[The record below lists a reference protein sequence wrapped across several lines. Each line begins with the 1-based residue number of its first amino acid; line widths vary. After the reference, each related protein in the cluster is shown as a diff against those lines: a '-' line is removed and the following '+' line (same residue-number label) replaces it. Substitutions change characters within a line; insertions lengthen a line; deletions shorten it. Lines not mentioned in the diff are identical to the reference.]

1 MSELERMLADNG
13 VASLV
18 FLDLDDFKTV
28 NDSLGHSAGDQLLAS
43 AAQHLRASLR
53 PGDLVARLGGDEF
66 AILTA
71 GEEDVEMIAW
81 RALEAVNRSHGLY
94 GHDVRPTASAGIAT
108 GTEADSILRNADL
121 AMYAAKNAGGGTVS
135 AFAPGMLAE
144 AKERLVLAGELRRA
158 ELLDELVLH
167 YQPTF
172 DLRTG
177 RIESVEALIRWQHP
191 TRGLL
196 QPGEFIGH
204 AESTGAINRIG
215 RWALETATAQ
225 LAQWQ
230 AELGQPPRVAVNIS
244 TIQLRSPDLLAGITA
259 QLLKSNLPPEAL
271 RLELTES
278 AVLRS
283 DDNSKAVLR
292 ALAQLGVQLALDDF
306 GKGYSSVGYL
316 SDLPFS
322 ILKIDKSFLDD
333 PQHADSPL
341 LRGIIGLAK
350 AMELIVVAE
359 GIERQDQLVDRAQ
372 APLRDRPGLLP
383 RPSRAGRSD
392 HRAPERRP
400 PPAPLHA
407 APPRGLAPPAGH
419 VPGSHGP
426 VPGTRF
432 YVPSHAA
439 RVGAP
444 NGHGRCLAPI
454 CAPEATPVGSWPFG
468 SRERWVSAGDRR
480 GVDQRC
486 GGLAVDQEAVEE
498 VAQLVDRAQ
507 VHLDVEAVFAGDPV
521 ALGDLRDLG
530 GELGD
535 PRQLAGGRLHAD
547 DRLEL
552 VAECARVDLGSV
564 ARDHAVALE
573 PLDALGDRRRREADP
588 PAQLG
593 ERDAPVRREL
603 ADDSTVGLV
612 DLRSHMTLAFAGCRC
627 FQRRSSRNAFDS
639 PEHLGRAG
647 RDNSGCLGTSQ
658 RNAHDG
664 TEPRRRRAAAGV
676 LRRERRLPL
685 PRPVVRRAALR
696 TRRRPRCRLAAHR
709 LGGARVRDLA
719 PALAH
724 VHRPGSRRSAG

>member
-1 MSELERMLADNG
+1 MLRKAPEIADCVRVNRSRGVAGFSDVLSDRRVTRVDWVGILALTFALLVVGAALLLGPTWHAGHLAEGIMAGLAVGLATWLSLHAARGWDTRTAELARVRASVAFEQLVEHLPLVVYVDDTADSSSALYTSPQVESLLGYTSAEWIADPELFVKVLHPDDRERVLELVRETNRTGAKFTCEYRMIHRDGRIVWVLDESAHVVREDGRPTSAQGFMLDITRRRQAEEQLHTLAWTDELTGLPNRARLMSELERMLADNG

-66 AILTA
+66 AILAA

-108 GTEADSILRNADL
+108 GTQADSILRNADL

-359 GIERQDQLVDRAQ
+359 GIERQDQLATVHKLRCEIGQGFFLARPAPADAITELLSADR
-372 APLRDRPGLLP
+372 LP
-383 RPSRAGRSD
+383 RRFTQ
-392 HRAPERRP
+392 
-400 PPAPLHA
+400 LH
-407 APPRGLAPPAGH
+407 
-419 VPGSHGP
+419 
-426 VPGTRF
+426 
-432 YVPSHAA
+432 
-439 RVGAP
+439 
-444 NGHGRCLAPI
+444 
-454 CAPEATPVGSWPFG
+454 
-468 SRERWVSAGDRR
+468 
-480 GVDQRC
+480 
-486 GGLAVDQEAVEE
+486 
-498 VAQLVDRAQ
+498 
-507 VHLDVEAVFAGDPV
+507 
-521 ALGDLRDLG
+521 
-530 GELGD
+530 
-535 PRQLAGGRLHAD
+535 
-547 DRLEL
+547 
-552 VAECARVDLGSV
+552 
-564 ARDHAVALE
+564 
-573 PLDALGDRRRREADP
+573 
-588 PAQLG
+588 
-593 ERDAPVRREL
+593 L
-603 ADDSTVGLV
+603 AD
-612 DLRSHMTLAFAGCRC
+612 
-627 FQRRSSRNAFDS
+627 
-639 PEHLGRAG
+639 
-647 RDNSGCLGTSQ
+647 
-658 RNAHDG
+658 
-664 TEPRRRRAAAGV
+664 
-676 LRRERRLPL
+676 
-685 PRPVVRRAALR
+685 
-696 TRRRPRCRLAAHR
+696 
-709 LGGARVRDLA
+709 
-719 PALAH
+719 
-724 VHRPGSRRSAG
+724 